1 MADVTMRE
9 MLEAGVHF
17 GHQTRFWNPRM
28 APYIFG
34 ERNKIH
40 IINLE
45 KSLPLYG
52 ESVNF
57 LRRMAA
63 NRGTILFVGTKRAAQ
78 AVVAREAARCG
89 MPYVDRRWLGGMLTN
104 FRTVK
109 NSIKRLKDYEA
120 LVDEGGLERLS
131 KKEGL
136 SVQRE
141 VGKLSRSLGG
151 IRDMDGIP
159 DAIFIID
166 VGHEK
171 IAVAEA
177 VKLSIPVVGVVDTN
191 NTPEG
196 VDYVIP
202 GNDDAIRSI
211 ELYLQGAASAII
223 EGRMSAQLPIGP
235 ERAEAEPPATT
246 TLPSGTDPGE
256 EQASVAETPVH
267 EPPVEPATEGEGA
280 AGTPPADEFRTGLQA
295 HWARAEEG
303 GASHVDVNA
312 GDLHRGVGGYPGPDH
327 RMPNCCQV
335 MRGEMAAGDEVVE
348 SPPGGHG
355 ASLTIRY
362 RLPRVNGARDTAL
375 SIRKK
380 PLGKTVTVKTTN
392 ERAGGEGQRDAGV
405 RDSDAPA

>member
-141 VGKLSRSLGG
+141 VAKLSRSLGG

-235 ERAEAEPPATT
+235 ERDEPREATDEAPAEALE
-246 TLPSGTDPGE
+246 G
-256 EQASVAETPVH
+256 VAENETRDSAPER
-267 EPPVEPATEGEGA
+267 EPDAVEAPA
-280 AGTPPADEFRTGLQA
+280 R
-295 HWARAEEG
+295 
-303 GASHVDVNA
+303 
-312 GDLHRGVGGYPGPDH
+312 
-327 RMPNCCQV
+327 
-335 MRGEMAAGDEVVE
+335 
-348 SPPGGHG
+348 
-355 ASLTIRY
+355 
-362 RLPRVNGARDTAL
+362 
-375 SIRKK
+375 
-380 PLGKTVTVKTTN
+380 KTVTLKTATRTASDST
-392 ERAGGEGQRDAGV
+392 EPEQAADAL
-405 RDSDAPA
+405 RPSE

>member
-1 MADVTMRE
+1 MAEITMRD

-45 KSLPLYG
+45 KSLPLYS

-78 AVVAREAARCG
+78 AVVAREAGRCG

-104 FRTVK
+104 FRTVR
-109 NSIKRLKDYEA
+109 NSIKRLKEYEA
-120 LVDEGGLERLS
+120 LIDEGGLDRLS

-141 VGKLSRSLGG
+141 AAKLKRSLGG

-171 IAVAEA
+171 IAVDEA

-202 GNDDAIRSI
+202 GNDDATRSI
-211 ELYLQGAASAII
+211 ELYLHGAADAVM
-223 EGRMSAQLPIGP
+223 EGRMSAQLPVGP
-235 ERAEAEPPATT
+235 EPDRQESPEA
-246 TLPSGTDPGE
+246 
-256 EQASVAETPVH
+256 
-267 EPPVEPATEGEGA
+267 A
-280 AGTPPADEFRTGLQA
+280 AGTPAAPSDEAAPPPPAEESAPAPGGTPVRRKVPLKST
-295 HWARAEEG
+295 ARAS
-303 GASHVDVNA
+303 GAA
-312 GDLHRGVGGYPGPDH
+312 TEPGT
-327 RMPNCCQV
+327 
-335 MRGEMAAGDEVVE
+335 G
-348 SPPGGHG
+348 
-355 ASLTIRY
+355 T
-362 RLPRVNGARDTAL
+362 GAR
-375 SIRKK
+375 
-380 PLGKTVTVKTTN
+380 
-392 ERAGGEGQRDAGV
+392 
-405 RDSDAPA
+405 APAG

>member
-1 MADVTMRE
+1 MAAVTMRE

-40 IINLE
+40 IVNLE
-45 KSLPLYG
+45 KSLPLYE

-120 LVDEGGLERLS
+120 VVDEGGLDRLS

-141 VGKLSRSLGG
+141 ASKLKRSLGG

-211 ELYLQGAASAII
+211 ELYLRGAADAVI
-223 EGRMSAQLPIGP
+223 EGRMSAQLPIASEKGGEEPQAAASEEPSEGAETGDVVDAAPGDTAAEAPPAAP
-235 ERAEAEPPATT
+235 EAPARKTVITLKTAANTPTEAEPREAAP
-246 TLPSGTDPGE
+246 
-256 EQASVAETPVH
+256 
-267 EPPVEPATEGEGA
+267 GA
-280 AGTPPADEFRTGLQA
+280 ASP
-295 HWARAEEG
+295 
-303 GASHVDVNA
+303 SH
-312 GDLHRGVGGYPGPDH
+312 R
-327 RMPNCCQV
+327 
-335 MRGEMAAGDEVVE
+335 
-348 SPPGGHG
+348 
-355 ASLTIRY
+355 
-362 RLPRVNGARDTAL
+362 
-375 SIRKK
+375 
-380 PLGKTVTVKTTN
+380 
-392 ERAGGEGQRDAGV
+392 
-405 RDSDAPA
+405 

>member
-1 MADVTMRE
+1 MADVTMRD

-78 AVVAREAARCG
+78 AVVARQAGRCG

-104 FRTVK
+104 FRTVR
-109 NSIKRLKDYEA
+109 NSIKRLKEYEA
-120 LVDEGGLERLS
+120 LIDEGGLDRLS

-141 VGKLSRSLGG
+141 AAKLKRSLGG

-211 ELYLQGAASAII
+211 ELYLHGAADAVI

-235 ERAEAEPPATT
+235 ETERKESPEAEGGTPAAASDGAGGAAPAAPAEA
-246 TLPSGTDPGE
+246 
-256 EQASVAETPVH
+256 PVP
-267 EPPVEPATEGEGA
+267 ERQEA
-280 AGTPPADEFRTGLQA
+280 AVTSDDFRLKLRA
-295 HWARAEEG
+295 LLARAEERG
-303 GASHVDVNA
+303 ESHVDIKA
-312 GDLHRGVGGYPGPDH
+312 GSLHQQVGGYPGPDH
-327 RMPNCCQV
+327 RMPACCSV
-335 MRGEMAAGDEVVE
+335 MRGEMASGDNVIGE
-348 SPPGGHG
+348 PPSGQG

-362 RLPRVNGARDTAL
+362 RLPREPASGGAGPA
-375 SIRKK
+375 IRKT
-380 PLGKTVTVKTTN
+380 LTRRTIGAKTTS
-392 ERAGGEGQRDAGV
+392 EGPGGTGEPSTSATDPTPSA
-405 RDSDAPA
+405 

>member
-109 NSIKRLKDYEA
+109 NSIKRLKDHEA

-141 VGKLSRSLGG
+141 VAKLSRSLGG

-211 ELYLQGAASAII
+211 ELYLHGAASAII
-223 EGRMSAQLPIGP
+223 DGRMSAQLPIGP
-235 ERAEAEPPATT
+235 ERDEPPEATDEAPAEALE
-246 TLPSGTDPGE
+246 G
-256 EQASVAETPVH
+256 VAES
-267 EPPVEPATEGEGA
+267 E
-280 AGTPPADEFRTGLQA
+280 
-295 HWARAEEG
+295 
-303 GASHVDVNA
+303 A
-312 GDLHRGVGGYPGPDH
+312 GDSAPEREPDSAEAPT
-327 RMPNCCQV
+327 R
-335 MRGEMAAGDEVVE
+335 
-348 SPPGGHG
+348 
-355 ASLTIRY
+355 
-362 RLPRVNGARDTAL
+362 
-375 SIRKK
+375 
-380 PLGKTVTVKTTN
+380 KTVTLKTATSTASDST
-392 ERAGGEGQRDAGV
+392 EPEQAAGAARPSE
-405 RDSDAPA
+405 